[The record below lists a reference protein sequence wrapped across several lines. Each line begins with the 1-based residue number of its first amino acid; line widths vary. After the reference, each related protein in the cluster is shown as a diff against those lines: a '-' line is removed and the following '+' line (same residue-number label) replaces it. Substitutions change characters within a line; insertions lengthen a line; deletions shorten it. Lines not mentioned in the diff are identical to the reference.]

1 MAVNTL
7 ELPTIFGIML
17 RCGQLWT
24 MLVRYAASRIPLF
37 CPRGCITCVSIYQF
51 ARVIGRVVEKG
62 GGGVD
67 YPIDGENLTW
77 VVDYAHYQA
86 CRTRETSHH
95 SAGWTGRSW
104 RDAAKKPASPAR
116 VRKPAQSRAVHT
128 TAERGDFHS
137 CCCFTIR
144 LGVCT

>member
-1 MAVNTL
+1 MDNVGSLCRVANTTF
-7 ELPTIFGIML
+7 LPTWLYHLL
-17 RCGQLWT
+17 RFYLP
-24 MLVRYAASRIPLF
+24 VRAGDWQIA
-37 CPRGCITCVSIYQF
+37 
-51 ARVIGRVVEKG
+51 EKG

-104 RDAAKKPASPAR
+104 RDAAKKPASPAKGLESR
-116 VRKPAQSRAVHT
+116 LNPALFIQQQSAEIFIAAAVSQS
-128 TAERGDFHS
+128 A
-137 CCCFTIR
+137 
-144 LGVCT
+144 LGYAPDDLDKA